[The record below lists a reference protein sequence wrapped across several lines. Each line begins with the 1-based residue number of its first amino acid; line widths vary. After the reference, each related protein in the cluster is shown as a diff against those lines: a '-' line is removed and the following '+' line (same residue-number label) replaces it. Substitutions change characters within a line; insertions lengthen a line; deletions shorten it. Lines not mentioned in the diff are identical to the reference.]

1 MSCTGQM
8 RWINKRCQVSQSI
21 VQANSKSAIRDFLAE
36 TIATHPPRIRN
47 ALRFKKKWQTYE
59 IVPYLQNIFFQFF
72 PVCTC
77 ILSDHAAMLTT
88 HKCMIMMPRR
98 STRPTKTQ
106 GKTDF
111 LSSTWWL
118 KNEHKCL
125 VSLRWTEY
133 QHKNSFALTVLV
145 QMSSCT
151 LLHGIQNSM
160 EAILVCHP
168 SPSTKRLDW
177 VAKWCVQWRLEEGA
191 ILPNRHH

>member
-1 MSCTGQM
+1 M
-8 RWINKRCQVSQSI
+8 RWLNKRCRVSQSI
-21 VQANSKSAIRDFLAE
+21 VQANSKSAICDFLAE

-47 ALRFKKKWQTYE
+47 ALRLQTKMANLCDS
-59 IVPYLQNIFFQFF
+59 PLHTKYLFSNFF

-77 ILSDHAAMLTT
+77 VLSDHAAMLTT

-106 GKTDF
+106 GKTGF
-111 LSSTWWL
+111 LTSTWWL
-118 KNEHKCL
+118 ENEHKCL

-133 QHKNSFALTVLV
+133 QYKNSFALTVLV